1 MKTDRRIVA
10 CMIYAVLGITLLCLG
25 IAEMVDAF
33 WSGMGGALIAVG
45 VIRLIHI
52 VRYSKDESYRET
64 KEIEA
69 KDERNQFIRNK
80 AWAWAAYIFVL
91 IAAIST
97 IVFQLLGQELLSMA
111 AGFSIC
117 LIMILYWLCHLI
129 LIKKY

>member
-1 MKTDRRIVA
+1 MKTDRRIVV

-45 VIRLIHI
+45 VVRMIHI
-52 VRYSKDESYRET
+52 VRYSKDESYREA

>member
-1 MKTDRRIVA
+1 MKNDKRIIA
-10 CMIYAVLGITLLCLG
+10 CIIYVFLGIVLLCLG
-25 IAEMVDAF
+25 ITEIVDAF

-45 VIRLIHI
+45 VVRTIHI
-52 VRYSKDESYRET
+52 VRYRKDESYRET

-97 IVFQLLGQELLSMA
+97 IVFKLLGQEVLSMA

-117 LIMILYWLCHLI
+117 IIMILYWLNHLI
-129 LIKKY
+129 LFRKY

>member
-1 MKTDRRIVA
+1 MKNDKRMIA
-10 CMIYAVLGITLLCLG
+10 CIIYVFLGITLLCLG
-25 IAEMVDAF
+25 ITEIVDAF

-45 VIRLIHI
+45 VVRMIHI
-52 VRYSKDESYRET
+52 LRYRKDESYRET

-97 IVFQLLGQELLSMA
+97 IVCKLLGQELLSMA

-117 LIMILYWLCHLI
+117 VIMILYWLCYL
-129 LIKKY
+129 LLTKKY

>member
-1 MKTDRRIVA
+1 
-10 CMIYAVLGITLLCLG
+10 
-25 IAEMVDAF
+25 MVDAF

-91 IAAIST
+91 IVAIST

>member
-25 IAEMVDAF
+25 IAELVDSF

-52 VRYSKDESYRET
+52 VRYSKEESYRET

-91 IAAIST
+91 IVAIST

>member
-1 MKTDRRIVA
+1 MKNDKRIIA
-10 CMIYAVLGITLLCLG
+10 CIIYVFLGITLLCLG